1 MDDDLETA
9 RKRVIFRSHHSG
21 MKENNILIG
30 AFADRYV
37 PTMDADDLAWF
48 EQLLLTT
55 DDIDL
60 HYWMV
65 GRVAVPANLAE
76 HPVMRLLTEF
86 RLVP

>member
-1 MDDDLETA
+1 MSDDLETA

-21 MKENNILIG
+21 MKENNLLIG
-30 AFADRYV
+30 AFADRHV
-37 PTMDADDLAWF
+37 PAMSADDLAWF
-48 EQLLLTT
+48 ERLLLNT

-65 GRVAVPANLAE
+65 GRVPVPPELAD
-76 HPVMRLLTEF
+76 HPVMRLLTSF